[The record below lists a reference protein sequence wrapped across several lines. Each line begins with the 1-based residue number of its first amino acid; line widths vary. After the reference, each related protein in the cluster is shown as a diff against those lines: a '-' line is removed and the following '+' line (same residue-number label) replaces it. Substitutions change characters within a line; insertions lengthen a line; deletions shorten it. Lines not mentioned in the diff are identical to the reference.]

1 MAAAYTM
8 DDAEAI
14 PVSAQLQNAKFCSN
28 TEAEP
33 ILQALFYETV
43 ILSEAKDLL
52 SRGAEE
58 SRSFASL
65 RMTE

>member
-1 MAAAYTM
+1 MMQKRSRFQLNFKT
-8 DDAEAI
+8 
-14 PVSAQLQNAKFCSN
+14 PNSALT
-28 TEAEP
+28 TEAEA
-33 ILQALFYETV
+33 ILQALFCKTV

-52 SRGAEE
+52 SRAAEE